1 MDWDDVKYFLAIA
14 REGHML
20 GAARRL
26 QVSQARLSR
35 RLQSL
40 EGAVGAR
47 LFDRSTRGCQLT
59 DDGRLFLDTAER
71 VEAEFLSGLSRLG
84 RADAEIA
91 GTVRVGAP
99 DGLGGAFIAPR
110 LGALASAYPK
120 LRVQLTALTR
130 NFSLSQR
137 EADIAIMI
145 ERPAKGRLRVKRLLD
160 YTLGVYAARSY
171 LKTAGAPAKP
181 EDLAG
186 HRLVGYVEDLL
197 HSPELNYAE
206 EFWAGWR
213 SDIEISTATG
223 QLEAVRAGAGVGALH
238 DFMAAGDSSLV
249 RLFPERSV
257 TRSYWAVWHEN
268 LASSRKIAIVAG
280 FLEREMR
287 LQGGL
292 FKWRSSG
299 Q

>member
-1 MDWDDVKYFLAIA
+1 MDWDDAKYFLAIA
-14 REGHML
+14 REGQML

-26 QVSQARLSR
+26 NVSQALLSR

-40 EGAVGAR
+40 ESAVGAR

-71 VEAEFLSGLSRLG
+71 VEAELVSGLSRLG
-84 RADAEIA
+84 LAEAEIA

-110 LGALASAYPK
+110 LGALAASFPK
-120 LRVQLTALTR
+120 LRVQLAPLTH

-145 ERPAKGRLRVKRLLD
+145 GRPAKGRLRVKRLLD
-160 YTLGVYAARSY
+160 YTLSVYAARSY
-171 LKTAGAPAKP
+171 LETAGAPTQP
-181 EDLAG
+181 EDLAQ

-197 HSPELNYAE
+197 HSPELNYTE
-206 EFWAGWR
+206 EFWPGWR
-213 SDIEISTATG
+213 SDIEISTAIG
-223 QLEAVRAGAGVGALH
+223 QLEAVRGGAGIGALH
-238 DFMAAGDSSLV
+238 DFMAIDDPSLV
-249 RLFPERSV
+249 RLFPERTV

-268 LASSRKIAIVAG
+268 LASSRKIAIVVD

-287 LQGGL
+287 RENER
-292 FKWRSSG
+292 FNRSSTKA
-299 Q
+299 